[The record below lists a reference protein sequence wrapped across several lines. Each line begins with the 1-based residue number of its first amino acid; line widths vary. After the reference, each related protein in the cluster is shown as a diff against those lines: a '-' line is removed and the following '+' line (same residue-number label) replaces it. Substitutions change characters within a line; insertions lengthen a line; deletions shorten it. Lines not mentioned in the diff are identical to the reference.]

1 MRRNIPLP
9 PDIGE
14 RLATLSHTLGACSA
28 LIFAYVFGRAA
39 GGRLRP
45 LSDVDVAVY
54 LEDTADP
61 VEQKFEFLRLVT
73 AHLGTDEVDVVV
85 LNKAPAALV
94 GRILQSRQVIYDRDP
109 FCRQRFESLALRGF
123 FDFRVFEHRLLS
135 RRYAGEGLEDPTD
148 F

>member
-14 RLATLSHTLGACSA
+14 RLATLGQALRIRSA
-28 LIFAYVFGRAA
+28 VVFAYIFG
-39 GGRLRP
+39 GGAHGQLRP

-109 FCRQRFESLALRGF
+109 FCRQRFESLALREF

-135 RRYAGEGLEDPTD
+135 RRYPGG
-148 F
+148 